1 MRKLVKPLPHK
12 LLAGHD
18 PFLPLCDCPH
28 AGPTVAKP
36 VAAPITL
43 GPRAALIRL
52 WPVARQCYGLSY
64 LVVKRYAVLVASN
77 LSLPF
82 DHRFLGL
89 TYLPRKWA
97 DRFSPKRSIKNRL
110 PDGLS

>member
-1 MRKLVKPLPHK
+1 M
-12 LLAGHD
+12 
-18 PFLPLCDCPH
+18 
-28 AGPTVAKP
+28 
-36 VAAPITL
+36 
-43 GPRAALIRL
+43 AL
-52 WPVARQCYGLSY
+52 ARQCYGLSY